1 MLFKLH
7 VNISAA
13 KLKHTNK
20 LKVSIL
26 ADTIRESHLL
36 AFCKFFSLRKFVSW
50 KFLLTFFYLYFK
62 LPFPVLFFTEQVS
75 GEVLF
80 LTLLGTLGFLM
91 LLRTGQMVFP
101 SQSKLESVGPS
112 KSICRWTVLIRWK
125 IFSTKLDDIV
135 SNNDDFVI

>member
-20 LKVSIL
+20 LKVSFLQTLLERVIFL
-26 ADTIRESHLL
+26 RFANFSACKSLFHESFYLH
-36 AFCKFFSLRKFVSW
+36 
-50 KFLLTFFYLYFK
+50 FFYLDFK
-62 LPFPVLFFTEQVS
+62 LPFSVLFFTEQVS

-80 LTLLGTLGFLM
+80 LTLLGTLCFLM

-112 KSICRWTVLIRWK
+112 GLICRWTVLIR
-125 IFSTKLDDIV
+125 
-135 SNNDDFVI
+135 